1 MIPLLV
7 VLASTISLVHSALPL
22 CSKSLAGATSDYVVV
37 GSGAGGGPVAARLAE
52 AGFSVLVIDAG
63 HSVVNFNTTIPA
75 YNALTYNDPELELN
89 YTISDYPAGFRIQ
102 KNDTWYPRARA
113 IGGCTVHNAMANNIG
128 GTEGNFNE
136 IAETFND
143 QSWSR
148 TNMQNYFKLL
158 EHNLYIDQQNPDHG
172 FDGWLSTSVAAN
184 QSISEGTPPPPNPP
198 AATVAS
204 AIQNTFPFVPDFNSL
219 NGTSA
224 TGYGV
229 ISSTVNE
236 NNTRSSIHER
246 LLEVSAAQPQL
257 LKLSVDTLATK
268 ILLCQTQEGDVQAYG
283 VEIAPG
289 AALPV
294 AANFKG
300 RETLVTKQVI
310 VKREVIVSAGAFQSP
325 QLLMLSGIGDPV
337 ELAKNGIDTVV
348 NLPGVGKN
356 LQDNDELPMIWQLKP
371 LNTSDGLVCKLS
383 SDPTQDQCLAEWL
396 STGHRTGLSAAG
408 EFGIT
413 SRSDP
418 ELSEPDFL
426 VYGGPFFYIGFL
438 RGQYHFVPPPINVW
452 SLVSLLGPAKS
463 KGTVSLTGSHPQDL
477 LDIQKQ
483 RFQSEEAQGDVVK
496 YRGAIQRARAIMAQP
511 EIAENVVAELFPGPD
526 VVTDDQ
532 MDEYIYERAFGHHAC
547 CTNAIGPANDTLAVL
562 NENFQVR
569 GVKGLRV
576 VDASS
581 WPAPIG
587 HFPTTPTYTMSE
599 KAADVIIQSAKGN

>member
-7 VLASTISLVHSALPL
+7 VLASTISFVHSSLPL
-22 CSKSLAGATSDYVVV
+22 CSESSAAATADYVVV

-113 IGGCTVHNAMANNIG
+113 IGGCTVHNAMANDIG

-158 EHNLYIDQQNPDHG
+158 EHNLYIDQPNPDHG

-310 VKREVIVSAGAFQSP
+310 AKREVIVSAGAFQSP

-371 LNTSDGLVCKLS
+371 VNTSDGLACKLS

-408 EFGIT
+408 GFGIAN
-413 SRSDP
+413 
-418 ELSEPDFL
+418 
-426 VYGGPFFYIGFL
+426 
-438 RGQYHFVPPPINVW
+438 FVPPPVNVW
-452 SLVSLLGPAKS
+452 TLVSLLGPAKS
-463 KGTVSLTGSHPQDL
+463 KGTVSLTGSHPQDP
-477 LDIQKQ
+477 LDIQKL

-599 KAADVIIQSAKGN
+599 KAADVIFQSVKGN